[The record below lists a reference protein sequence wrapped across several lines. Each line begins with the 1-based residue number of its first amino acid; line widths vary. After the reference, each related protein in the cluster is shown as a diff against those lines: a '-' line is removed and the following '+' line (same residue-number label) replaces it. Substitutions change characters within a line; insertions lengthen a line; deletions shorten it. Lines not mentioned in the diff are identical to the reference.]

1 VVDDHTLP
9 GARNGEV
16 LREPARRQFT
26 AIALLTAFLNIVFQF
41 LLACLALLSLHPV
54 LSGLIETI
62 AVAIFVIPPAY
73 YFYMRPLQASLN
85 ERQKA
90 EKTLRKSEMHYRI
103 VSELTTTFVYDLLV
117 AEDGTVTLDFVSDN
131 YYSFTGRGRED
142 VKTFESLFGHIH
154 PEDTGKLMENLVRLT
169 TKPQATELECRA
181 YINDPH
187 ELRWL
192 VLYGK
197 SDWDDTEGRVTAI
210 HGAVKDISERKR
222 AEEDQARVQ
231 NLLEVSQRLAHIGS
245 WEYDMSSGAMSWSD
259 EMYRIAGLPAASPI
273 SRETAESFF
282 PPADLERSRKAL
294 SSVLLNDSAYS
305 TDYRVKRRDGQS
317 IIIHNEGEMI
327 RDPDGKAVRVFGT
340 TQDITQRTLA
350 EEALRQKTRMLS
362 SLFENVTEVIFYLDV
377 ESEGTYRFQ
386 SVNPAFLSSTGL
398 QADEVVDKLVNEVIP
413 EPSLQT
419 ALSNY
424 RRAIQ
429 NRESI
434 RWEETTLYPAGSK
447 VGDVTI
453 TPVFDE
459 RMTCTN
465 LIGTVYDLSERK
477 SAEKALKES
486 EEKFRSITEQSADG
500 IVLTDEKGSI
510 AEWNKAQE
518 DITGLKRGDVIGL
531 PAWEVEGMT
540 MPMDVKTPQRI
551 AQIREKVQGLLRG
564 ERTSSTIER
573 IEHSIILPDGSSKLV
588 SERVFAI
595 KKSVGNMLVS
605 IINDITDL
613 KRAESD
619 KLAVEQYL
627 QRAQRLESLGVLAGG
642 IAHDFNNILTGIFG
656 FTDLARSQAKDAMA
670 VEYLSQAM
678 ESLDRAK
685 ALTQQLLTFSK
696 GGVPIK
702 KIASVSLLIRE
713 TCQFTLSGSNVKCN
727 FFIPEDLWTCN
738 IDRNQIGQV
747 IQNLIL
753 NATQAMP
760 MGGTI
765 EVSAA
770 NVHLGARDHP
780 TLKEGN
786 FVVITIKDQGMG
798 ISEEMVSRIFDPFFT
813 TKTKGHG
820 LGLAISHSI
829 ISRHDGAINVQ
840 SELGKGAAFHI
851 YLPACEGFLVESAGN
866 AAARHTGTGR
876 ILVMD
881 DEEGVRRLISR
892 MLQSFGYSVIGKEN
906 GKDTLDF
913 FMEETRNNR
922 SFAAMILDLTIPGGM
937 GGKEVAE
944 EIRRTNSELPLFVAS
959 GYAEN
964 EIVAHPEEHG
974 FTASIPK
981 PFKMVELMELL
992 EKHLGKSKAEETR
1005 GASPGV

>member
-1 VVDDHTLP
+1 M
-9 GARNGEV
+9 
-16 LREPARRQFT
+16 
-26 AIALLTAFLNIVFQF
+26 
-41 LLACLALLSLHPV
+41 
-54 LSGLIETI
+54 
-62 AVAIFVIPPAY
+62 AIFVVPPAY
-73 YFYMRPLQASLN
+73 YFYMRPLRISLN

-103 VSELTTTFVYDLLV
+103 VSELTTTFVYDLVV

-131 YYSFTGRGRED
+131 YYSFSGSARDD
-142 VKTFESLFGHIH
+142 VNSFESLFSHIH
-154 PEDTGKLMENLVRLT
+154 PDDTGKLMQSLT
-169 TKPQATELECRA
+169 RMISQPEATELECRA

-187 ELRWL
+187 QLRWL
-192 VLYGK
+192 ALYGK
-197 SDWDDTEGRVTAI
+197 SEWDGAKGRVTAI
-210 HGAVKDISERKR
+210 HGAVKDITERKR

-231 NLLEVSQRLAHIGS
+231 NLLEISQRLAHIGS
-245 WEYDMSSGAMSWSD
+245 WEYEMSTGALSWSD
-259 EMYRIAGLPAASPI
+259 EMYRIAGLPVSSPI
-273 SRETAESFF
+273 SREIIDSFL
-282 PPADLERSRKAL
+282 PPAELDRSRNAL
-294 SSVLLNDSAYS
+294 SSVLSNASPSS
-305 TDYRVKRRDGQS
+305 TEYRVKRRDGQS

-327 RDPDGKAVRVFGT
+327 RDLDGKAVRVFGT
-340 TQDITQRTLA
+340 TQDITERTLA
-350 EEALRQKTRMLS
+350 EEALQQKTRMLS
-362 SLFENVTEVIFYLDV
+362 SLYENVTEIIFYLDV
-377 ESEGTYRFQ
+377 EAGETYRFQ
-386 SVNPAFLSSTGL
+386 SVNPAFLRSTGL
-398 QADEVVDKLVNEVIP
+398 QAGEVVGKLVTEVIP
-413 EPSLQT
+413 EPSLQI
-419 ALSNY
+419 ALTNY

-429 NRESI
+429 GRESI
-434 RWEETTLYPAGSK
+434 RWEEITHYPAGDK

-459 RMTCTN
+459 QMTCTN
-465 LIGTVYDLSERK
+465 LIGTVYDISERQ

-500 IVLTDEKGSI
+500 IVVTDEKGSI

-518 DITGLKRGDVIGL
+518 DITGLNRRDVIGL

-551 AQIREKVQGLLRG
+551 AQVQAKVQGLLRG

-573 IEHSIILPDGSSKLV
+573 IEHPIILPDGSSKLI

-595 KKSVGNMLVS
+595 RKSVGNMLVS

-656 FTDLARSQAKDAMA
+656 FTDLARSQAKDEMA

-678 ESLDRAK
+678 ESMDRAK

-702 KIASVSLLIRE
+702 KVASVSLLIRE
-713 TCQFTLSGSNVKCN
+713 TCQFTLSGSNVRCN
-727 FFIPEDLWTCN
+727 LFIPENLWTCT
-738 IDRNQIGQV
+738 IDRNQI
-747 IQNLIL
+747 
-753 NATQAMP
+753 
-760 MGGTI
+760 
-765 EVSAA
+765 VSAA
-770 NVHLGARDHP
+770 NVHLEERDHP

-820 LGLAISHSI
+820 LGLAISYSI
-829 ISRHDGAINVQ
+829 ISRHDGAINVR
-840 SELGKGAAFHI
+840 SELGKGAAFHV
-851 YLPACEGFLVESAGN
+851 YLPACEGSLVESAGN
-866 AAARHTGTGR
+866 AAVRHRGTGR

-922 SFAAMILDLTIPGGM
+922 SFAAMILDLTIPGGT

-944 EIRRTNSELPLFVAS
+944 EIRKTNSELPLFVAS

-981 PFKMVELMELL
+981 PFKMIELMELL
-992 EKHLGKSKAEETR
+992 EKHVGKLKTEKTR
-1005 GASPGV
+1005 GAQGTQKGRE